1 MPAMTVHCQQKTL
14 LHIGEP
20 WHLSCFKVVKI
31 PVRER
36 GARIEADKN
45 FVNMTGTSRNLE
57 VETDQGSH
65 AALPALQN

>member
-14 LHIGEP
+14 LHIGES

-31 PVRER
+31 PVREC

-45 FVNMTGTSRNLE
+45 FVNLTGTSRNPE